1 MNTILVI
8 EDNKEIR
15 ENVCE
20 LLQLE
25 GYNVLFAVNGKLGLA
40 LAKESHPDLILCD
53 IWMPEM
59 GGYEVFNDL
68 KKEAATST
76 IPFVFVTASA
86 DRREV
91 EIGLNMG
98 AHAYI
103 RKPFQEQELFDT
115 IKECLKIA

>member
-1 MNTILVI
+1 MKTILVI
-8 EDNKEIR
+8 EDNKGIR

-25 GYNVLFAVNGKLGLA
+25 GYKVIFAINGKEGLE
-40 LAKESHPDLILCD
+40 LAQKSIPDLILCD
-53 IWMPEM
+53 IWMPELS
-59 GGYEVFNDL
+59 GYEVFNSL
-68 KKEAATST
+68 KTDEATIG

-115 IKECLKIA
+115 IKQCLKTE

>member
-25 GYNVLFAVNGKLGLA
+25 GYNVLFAVNGKAGLA
-40 LAKESHPDLILCD
+40 LAKESNPDLILCD

-68 KKEAATST
+68 KKETATSS

-115 IKECLKIA
+115 IKECLKSE